1 MRTGDGTMQFHD
13 ARTARPGRHAAT
25 TLLALVALVALLAP
39 GSVHAQ
45 ELEPR
50 AYSPAPVGTNFLLA
64 SWSYQS
70 GEILFDPSLPFSDV
84 EARINGVVGGYGRS
98 FSLAGRS
105 ATVALA
111 VPYAWGPIDGNVAE
125 QYTKIWRSG
134 LGDPRLRFTVNLLGG
149 PALSPREFAARKPA
163 TTLGASLVVVI
174 PTGQY
179 SNEKLINIGSNRWAF
194 KPEVGLYH
202 PIGRWSL
209 EGAAAVWFFADNTEA
224 YPGQVERSQ
233 DPLASFQAH
242 VGYTVRPGLWV
253 AADATYYTGGRTYT
267 DGVPGNTRQSNS
279 RAGVTASV
287 PVARGHSIKASVST
301 GVSARVGSRFD
312 SFGLAYQF
320 LWFD

>member
-1 MRTGDGTMQFHD
+1 MMMKNRIW
-13 ARTARPGRHAAT
+13 RTAQRLRWVAVALL
-25 TLLALVALVALLAP
+25 TLLAPASAL
-39 GSVHAQ
+39 AQ

-50 AYSPAPVGTNFLLA
+50 AYSPSPVGANFLLA
-64 SWSYQS
+64 TYSYQS

-84 EARINGVVGGYGRS
+84 EAKINGVVSGYGRS

-105 ATVALA
+105 ATAAVA
-111 VPYAWGPIDGNVAE
+111 VPYAWGPIDGNVGE
-125 QYTKIWRSG
+125 EYRKIRRSG
-134 LGDPRLRFTVNLLGG
+134 LGDTRLRLAVNLIGG
-149 PALSPREFAARKPA
+149 PAMSPREFAVRKPT
-163 TTLGASLVVVI
+163 TTLGATLVVVV

-209 EGAAAVWFFADNTEA
+209 EAAAGVWLYANNSAA

-233 DPLASFQAH
+233 DPLASFQGH

-253 AADATYYTGGRTYT
+253 AADAAYYTGGETHA
-267 DGVPGNTRQSNS
+267 DGGPGTARQANS

-287 PVARGHSIKASVST
+287 PVARGHTIKATVST
-301 GVSARVGSRFD
+301 GVSARVGTRFD
-312 SFGLAYQF
+312 SYGIAYQF

>member
-1 MRTGDGTMQFHD
+1 MENRDSRM
-13 ARTARPGRHAAT
+13 GRLVRHSAVMLLV
-25 TLLALVALVALLAP
+25 LLALLAS
-39 GSVHAQ
+39 GSAFAQ

-50 AYSPAPVGTNFLLA
+50 AYSPSPVGANFLLA
-64 SWSYQS
+64 AYSYQS

-84 EARINGVVGGYGRS
+84 EAKINGVVGGYGRS
-98 FSLAGRS
+98 FAFAGRS
-105 ATVALA
+105 ATAAIA

-125 QYTKIWRSG
+125 TYRKIWRSG
-134 LGDPRLRFTVNLLGG
+134 LGDPRLRLAVNLLGG
-149 PALSPREFAARKPA
+149 PALSPREFAVRKPT
-163 TTLGASLVVVI
+163 TTLGASLVVVV

-194 KPEVGLYH
+194 KPEVGLHH

-209 EGAAAVWFFADNTEA
+209 EAAVGAWLFADNNAA
-224 YPGQVERSQ
+224 YPGEVERSQ

-253 AADATYYTGGRTYT
+253 AAAATYYTGGQTHA
-267 DGVPGNTRQSNS
+267 DGGPGSARQANS

-287 PVARGHSIKASVST
+287 PVAKGHTVKVSVST
-301 GVSARVGSRFD
+301 GVSTRVGTRFD
-312 SFGLAYQF
+312 SYGIAYQF